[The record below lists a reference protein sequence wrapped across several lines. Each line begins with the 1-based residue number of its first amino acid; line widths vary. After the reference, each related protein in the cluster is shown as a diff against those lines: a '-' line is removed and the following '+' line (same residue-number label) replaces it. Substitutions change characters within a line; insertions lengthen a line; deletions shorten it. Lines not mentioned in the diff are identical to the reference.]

1 MKIKTFKA
9 RTFSAALDLVKKE
22 MSNDAVILS
31 TKEKK
36 GLVPSVE
43 ITAGVDYDAVQKTP
57 VQSKTVT
64 QASAVTAPVQ
74 EPPKPALVDEI
85 KDEIGSLRQ
94 AIESMKNRGYEVDL
108 PEEKKL
114 ILAFLRKQSIRDE
127 YAVLLCEKAKDLDD
141 IPLLISSEIKIKRHQ
156 GMKKAVMLI
165 GPTGVGKTT
174 TIAKLAAQAIKNKK
188 RACIVNLD
196 TYRIGAVEQMRIYS
210 NILGIP
216 LATVS
221 NITEFKSAL
230 AKFAQTKDVIFID
243 TIGRNPRDGAYIKGM
258 DEICKA
264 AGVPLELHLLMNAN
278 GDDEFMIESYRHYRN
293 LPIDY
298 VAFSKVDE
306 AVRFGPLYN
315 LMTTYQKPVAYL
327 TTGQRVPGDIEYPT
341 VNRLAGLIVNRECV
355 PC

>member
-9 RTFSAALDLVKKE
+9 RTFTAALDLVKQE
-22 MSNDAVILS
+22 MSKDAVILS

-36 GLVPSVE
+36 GLIPSVE
-43 ITAGVDYDAVQKTP
+43 ITAGVDYESAQKTA
-57 VQSKTVT
+57 QQRKIVT
-64 QASAVTAPVQ
+64 QISPAP
-74 EPPKPALVDEI
+74 EEPKPAMVDEI
-85 KDEIGSLRQ
+85 KTEIGSLRQ

-108 PEEKKL
+108 PDEKKMV
-114 ILAFLRKQSIRDE
+114 LAFLRKQSVREE

-141 IPLLISSEIKIKRHQ
+141 IPLLISSEIKIKRHT

-196 TYRIGAVEQMRIYS
+196 TYRIGAVEQIRIYS

-216 LATVS
+216 LATAS
-221 NITEFKSAL
+221 SMTEFKSAV
-230 AKFAQTKDVIFID
+230 AKFSESRDVIFID
-243 TIGRNPRDGAYIKGM
+243 TTGRNPRDSAYIKGL
-258 DEICKA
+258 EQVCKSV
-264 AGVPLELHLLMNAN
+264 GVPLELHLLMNAN
-278 GDDEFMIESYRHYRN
+278 GDDEFMVESYRSYRT

-298 VAFSKVDE
+298 IAFSKVDE
-306 AVRFGPLYN
+306 TMRFGPLYN
-315 LMTTYQKPVAYL
+315 TLLTYQKPVAYL

-341 VNRLAGLIVNRECV
+341 VNRLTSLIVRRECV